1 MQHLIT
7 ATASLGQLAR
17 AARMTQKLT
26 RDELARATGL
36 SPAFISA
43 VERGKETAQIG
54 KVLLLLRELGVTLF
68 GEASGVQQLM
78 ADKDGLV
85 NRRVRK

>member
-1 MQHLIT
+1 MQHPLS
-7 ATASLGQLAR
+7 APAHLGQLAR
-17 AARMTQKLT
+17 ATRMAQKLT

-54 KVLLLLRELGVTLF
+54 KVLLLLQELGVRLY
-68 GEASGVQQLM
+68 GEAPDVQAWM
-78 ADKDGLV
+78 AEPDGLAR
-85 NRRVRK
+85 RRVRK